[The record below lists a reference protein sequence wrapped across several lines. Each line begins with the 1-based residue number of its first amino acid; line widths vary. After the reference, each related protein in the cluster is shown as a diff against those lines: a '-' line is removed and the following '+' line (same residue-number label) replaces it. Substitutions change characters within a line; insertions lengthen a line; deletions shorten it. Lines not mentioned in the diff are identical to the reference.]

1 MKSQVIKHMINR
13 KEREG
18 KTVYL
23 FPDSSVPLFLFK
35 MKSIKD
41 ATVSIPATITSQEI
55 PGTIFLK
62 KSPGKNST
70 SVLKAVRLSS
80 APK

>member
-1 MKSQVIKHMINR
+1 MKLQVIKHMTNR

-23 FPDSSVPLFLFK
+23 FPDSSILLLLFK

-41 ATVSIPATITSQEI
+41 PAVTITATITGQEI
-55 PGTIFLK
+55 LSAIVPK
-62 KSPGKNST
+62 KSPGKIST
-70 SVLKAVRLSS
+70 SLLKAVKLSS
-80 APK
+80 VPK